1 MMRGILIRL
10 NDQLHFDGLLPKSRC
25 FKNTFKETLFQLADR
40 VMRLF
45 LKCLIILTR
54 TPT

>member
-1 MMRGILIRL
+1 MRSILIASK
-10 NDQLHFDGLLPKSRC
+10 DQLLFDGTLPKSRC